1 VKTVIRLLAA
11 AVLAAAVAG
20 CASGVKRADDAA
32 KREAY
37 FAEGGKLARDV
48 TISLSK
54 DAQVQLAENLT
65 FDQQKLLTMV
75 RRALEADN
83 LLARTPDPTLP
94 TIEIL
99 VTNIRVRSSVSAVL
113 FGFMA
118 GDDHIYGDVIAR
130 DAAGK
135 ELQRFSVE
143 ASYALGGIAG
153 GIEDTRMGWLYETFA
168 KHTVEELK
176 GKPGDAAAPK

>member
-1 VKTVIRLLAA
+1 VNTAARLLAA
-11 AVLAAAVAG
+11 AVLAVAVAG

-37 FAEGGKLARDV
+37 FAKGGKIAQDV
-48 TISLSK
+48 TVSLSK
-54 DAQVQLAENLT
+54 DAQVRLADNLT
-65 FDQQKLLTMV
+65 FDQQKLLTMI
-75 RRALEADN
+75 RRALDAQN
-83 LLARTPDPTLP
+83 LLAKTPDAALP
-94 TIEIL
+94 KIEVV
-99 VTNIRVRSSVSAVL
+99 VTDIRVRSTFSAVM

-118 GDDHIYGDVIAR
+118 GDDRIFGDVIVR

-168 KHTVEELK
+168 KHTVDELT
-176 GKPGDAAAPK
+176 GKADAAAAPK